1 MGMCPIVGA
10 AGRFVILLGSPG
22 AGKGTQARLLAQAL
36 GVPHISSGDLFRDNL
51 SRKTELGLLA
61 KQYMDRGTLVP
72 DDVTIQM
79 VAERLGRPD
88 CTGGAILD
96 GFPRTLE
103 QAEAL
108 DKLLEKSGQRV
119 VIVPLIQVRDEEVV
133 RRLAARRTCRKCGA
147 VYNLISDPPRVEGIC
162 DACGSELYQRDD
174 DTPETVHNRLY
185 TYYKETAP
193 LIGYYFAKKLLV
205 EIDGERAIEDVQAD
219 LRAAVE
225 AAGK

>member
-1 MGMCPIVGA
+1 M
-10 AGRFVILLGSPG
+10 GRFVVLLGSPG

-36 GVPHISSGDLFRDNL
+36 GIPHVSSGDLFRDNL
-51 SRKTELGLLA
+51 GRKTELGLLA
-61 KQYMDRGTLVP
+61 KQYMDRGALVP
-72 DDVTIQM
+72 DDVTVRM

-88 CTGGAILD
+88 CAQGAILD

-108 DKLLEKSGQRV
+108 DNLLAERGQRV
-119 VIVPLIQVRDEEVV
+119 AIVPLIEVRDEEVI
-133 RRLAARRTCRKCGA
+133 RRLSARRTCRKCGA
-147 VYNLISDPPRVEGIC
+147 VYNLVSDPPRVEGVC
-162 DACGSELYQRDD
+162 DACGGALYQRDD

-193 LIGYYFAKKLLV
+193 LVGYYFARRLLCK
-205 EIDGERAIEDVQAD
+205 IDGERSIEDVQAD
-219 LRAAVE
+219 LMAVA